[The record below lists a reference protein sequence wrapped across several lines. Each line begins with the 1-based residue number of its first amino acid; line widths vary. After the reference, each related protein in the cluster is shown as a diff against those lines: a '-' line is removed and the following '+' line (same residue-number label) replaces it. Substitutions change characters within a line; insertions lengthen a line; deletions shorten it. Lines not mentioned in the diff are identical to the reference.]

1 MPPTDTH
8 DKPDPFVHVEPDDLA
23 LLLQAAGRYIAGNA
37 EPVTDAWEEWFQ
49 TMMDKYAV
57 SAGFE
62 LIVQP
67 VPMDAPEG
75 MA

>member
-1 MPPTDTH
+1 MQPTDTN
-8 DKPDPFVHVEPDDLA
+8 DEPEPFVHVEPDDLA
-23 LLLQAAGRYIAGNA
+23 LLLQAAGRYIAGNT

-49 TMMDKYAV
+49 AMMAKYAV

-62 LIVQP
+62 ELVQP

-75 MA
+75 RA